1 MAQSCKRKV
10 KASVSISSDG
20 DICSPEGK
28 KARNSPC
35 LEPNISIVFSD
46 NDQVLESL
54 NMTEKIAT
62 QLEPIFE
69 MLLGVE
75 SRLQNLEGKLFDRF
89 FAL

>member
-10 KASVSISSDG
+10 KASVSINSDG

-28 KARNSPC
+28 KARNSPW
-35 LEPNISIVFSD
+35 LEPHISIVFSD

-69 MLLGVE
+69 MLAGID

>member
-10 KASVSISSDG
+10 KASVNITSDG
-20 DICSPEGK
+20 KICSPEGK
-28 KARNSPC
+28 KVRNSPC

-54 NMTEKIAT
+54 NMKEKIAT

-69 MLLGVE
+69 MLAGVE

>member
-54 NMTEKIAT
+54 NMTEKNRYSTGTDLPNARRGRKQVT
-62 QLEPIFE
+62 
-69 MLLGVE
+69 E
-75 SRLQNLEGKLFDRF
+75 SRR
-89 FAL
+89 